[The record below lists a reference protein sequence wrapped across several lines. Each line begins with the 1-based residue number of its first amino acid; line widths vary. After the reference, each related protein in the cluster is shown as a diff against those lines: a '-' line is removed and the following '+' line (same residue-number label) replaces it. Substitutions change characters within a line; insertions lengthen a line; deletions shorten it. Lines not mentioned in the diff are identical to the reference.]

1 VSASKARIRTTGGRS
16 TTPGWSGLA
25 CRCSRR
31 ALIATDEPGA
41 WIDSQARFDALL
53 DELAGQSAYALD
65 TEFHRERTY
74 WPHLALVQ
82 LAWPG
87 GVVLVDPAAVDVGA
101 MRRLLESDA
110 VCVAHA
116 ADQDLEILQQVCG
129 ALPSRLF
136 DTQVAAGFLGHSSPS
151 LSTLAHSILEVTLPK
166 GDRMTD
172 WTRRPLDPAQR
183 RYAAADVVHLLDLH
197 ARLRDDLASRGR
209 LEWAEQECEMQR
221 VRPRGPG
228 DPETAWW
235 RVKDVRHV
243 RGVGRGVAQ
252 VLAGWRE
259 RRAAELD
266 RPVRF
271 VLSDMAILTIASNP
285 PTTADALQSLRGV
298 DGRQVSGATGR
309 AILAAVAEGL
319 ALPSRQLRLP
329 SVDELDRRMRPAV
342 ALAAAWVAQLA
353 VDLHID
359 AALLATRADLHA
371 LLNGDSSSRLATGWR
386 EMLVGEPVR
395 RLATGD
401 AALAFDG
408 KGGLVL
414 VKRDEG

>member
-1 VSASKARIRTTGGRS
+1 
-16 TTPGWSGLA
+16 
-25 CRCSRR
+25 
-31 ALIATDEPGA
+31 
-41 WIDSQARFDALL
+41 
-53 DELAGQSAYALD
+53 
-65 TEFHRERTY
+65 
-74 WPHLALVQ
+74 VQ

-87 GVVLVDPAAVDVGA
+87 GVALVDPLAVDIGT
-101 MRRLLESDA
+101 MRLLLDSDA

-129 ALPSRLF
+129 VLPRRLF

-151 LSTLAHSILEVTLPK
+151 LSTLAHSLVKVTLPK

-183 RYAAADVVHLLDLH
+183 RYAASDVIHLLDLYE
-197 ARLRDDLASRGR
+197 RLRDELDSRGR
-209 LEWAEQECEMQR
+209 LAWAEQECEMVR
-221 VRPRGPG
+221 VRQRGPG
-228 DPETAWW
+228 EPETAWW
-235 RVKDVRHV
+235 RVKDVRHI
-243 RGVGRGVAQ
+243 RGAGRGVAQ
-252 VLAGWRE
+252 VLAAWRE
-259 RRAAELD
+259 RRASALD

-285 PTTADALQSLRGV
+285 PADADALRSLRGV
-298 DGRQVSGATGR
+298 DGRQVNGAAGR
-309 AILAAVAEGL
+309 EILAAVAEGL
-319 ALPSRQLRLP
+319 ALPGAQLRVP

-353 VDLHID
+353 VDLDID
-359 AALLATRADLHA
+359 ASLLATRADLHA
-371 LLNGDSSSRLATGWR
+371 LLNDEPASRLSTGWR
-386 EMLVGEPVR
+386 EAVVGEPVR

-414 VKRDEG
+414 VNRGEG